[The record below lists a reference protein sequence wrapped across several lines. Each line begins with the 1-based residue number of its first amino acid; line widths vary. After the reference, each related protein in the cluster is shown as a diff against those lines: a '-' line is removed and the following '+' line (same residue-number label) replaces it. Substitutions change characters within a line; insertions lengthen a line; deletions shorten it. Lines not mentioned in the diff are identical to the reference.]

1 MFPYFVLFLAIVF
14 LFLKFSGI
22 LDEFTERMRRLWGPG
37 ENGIRE
43 LLGPLIQSEEMD
55 NRLEVY
61 RDFLDQSPDDEES
74 PPQE

>member
-22 LDEFTERMRRLWGPG
+22 LDEFTERMQRLWGSG

-43 LLGPLIQSEEMD
+43 LLEPLIQTEEMD

-61 RDFLDQSPDDEES
+61 RDFLDQSQDDDDGA
-74 PPQE
+74 PQE